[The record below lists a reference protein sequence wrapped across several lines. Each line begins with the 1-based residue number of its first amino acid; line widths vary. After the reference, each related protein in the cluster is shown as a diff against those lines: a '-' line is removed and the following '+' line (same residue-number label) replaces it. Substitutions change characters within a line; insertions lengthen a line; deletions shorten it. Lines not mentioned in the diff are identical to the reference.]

1 MTVAARSEMNV
12 SPSGAAA
19 GSDRPVAPM
28 DIAFLLGYPEISGGT
43 NVIMEHAIGLR
54 ALGHRVSIVTELGF
68 DRQRLSWKPAAMDL
82 PLLSHAECRQRPAF
96 DLVLATWWRSVY
108 DLPFVP
114 AKRVGYFVQSI
125 ESRFFPCDQP
135 DMKALAEY
143 TYRIPMPIV
152 TEASWIKRHLEGVY
166 GRRCGLV
173 LNGIDKSTFNLTGPV
188 AEQRPTSHMRVLI
201 EGPLNVPFKRIEL
214 ALDLCRRSGVKDL
227 WLLTSSACESMPGV
241 SRVFSRVPVTRVG
254 DIYRSCDVLVKL
266 STVEGMF
273 GPPLEMFHC
282 GGTTIATDVTGHEEY
297 LRHGVNGIVVKRGHE
312 AQVVDYLHALE
323 QDRPFLEHLKRGAIA
338 CANQWPTWETSVRGM
353 EAWCRSIIDEP
364 VLEETL
370 THDAMLSLR
379 GALRLAKPLHD
390 AAMTDLSGKQL
401 LRRAASKAERKLRA
415 RLGERIS
422 TLLGLRPPPVE
433 AGPGGVPVEVRP
445 VPPGPRLDR
454 LLAFASSE
462 AGGEARANAP
472 LHACFIGP
480 ASCEAFVPRGDG
492 PIRATFIP
500 LRPGAKSAEFASAA
514 AVISACRPDVVFI
527 FDADRADDGVF
538 GMIRDMVVPVVGHA
552 RGVVTGERAARL
564 ARRFPLVAT
573 GSGAHLVLSHLDS
586 GAVGTLR
593 DAGVACIGPLLLPID
608 ARGWMMRA
616 GEEAS
621 FAAWRARRIEIAMF
635 GRENALSA
643 PFIAAIRSLPGAA
656 SRIPHIDGSE
666 NPASVRGMLGECKIV
681 VHLPE
686 GGDDPIASAEVVRSI
701 ALGCIALAPRL
712 RVDYGMLPDEHYV
725 YYRDASDLLKALGRA
740 IDPPDE
746 LDVVRRTGWTR
757 VGEFEA
763 HAWYAR
769 FFSERVLAT
778 APRALGGIEAR
789 AVFNTKTPAAG
800 RERESRNATVG
811 A

>member
-1 MTVAARSEMNV
+1 MTAARNPMN
-12 SPSGAAA
+12 SDSHAEFP
-19 GSDRPVAPM
+19 GSSRRTAPM

-43 NVIMEHAIGLR
+43 NVIMEHAIGLT

-82 PLLSHAECRQRPAF
+82 PLLSHAECRKRPPF

-108 DLPFVP
+108 DLPYVP

-125 ESRFFPCDQP
+125 ESRFFPHDQP
-135 DMKALAEY
+135 DMKSLAEY

-188 AEQRPTSHMRVLI
+188 TEPRPTSHMRVLI

-214 ALDLCRRSGVKDL
+214 ALDLCRRAGVKDL

-297 LRHGVNGIVVKRGHE
+297 LQHGVNGIIVKRGHE

-323 QDRPFLEHLKRGAIA
+323 QDRPFLEYLKRGAVA
-338 CANQWPTWETSVRGM
+338 CAGKWPTWETSVRGM

-390 AAMTDLSGKQL
+390 AAMTDLSGKQM
-401 LRRAASKAERKLRA
+401 LRRAAKKAEQKLRA
-415 RLGERIS
+415 RVGERIGS
-422 TLLGLRPPPVE
+422 KLKLRPAPVE
-433 AGPGGVPVEVRP
+433 AGPGGVPIEVKP
-445 VPPGPRLDR
+445 VPPGPKLDR
-454 LLAFASSE
+454 LLAFASGDFKGSTQT
-462 AGGEARANAP
+462 P
-472 LHACFIGP
+472 IHACFIGP

-492 PIRATFIP
+492 LVRATFIP
-500 LRPGAKSAEFASAA
+500 VRPGARQTDFASGA

-527 FDADRADDGVF
+527 FDADRADDCVF
-538 GMIRDMVVPVVGHA
+538 EMLRDKVVPVVGHA
-552 RGVVTGERAARL
+552 RGVLTTERTARL
-564 ARRFPLVAT
+564 ARRFPLVTAGT
-573 GSGAHLVLSHLDS
+573 GVSPVLAHLDS
-586 GAVGTLR
+586 NAIATLR

-608 ARGWMMRA
+608 SRGWMMRA

-621 FAAWRARRIEIAMF
+621 FAAWRARRIEITML
-635 GRENALSA
+635 GRENTLSA
-643 PFIAAIRSLPGAA
+643 SYIRALRSLPGSA
-656 SRIPHIDGSE
+656 SRIVHFDGSE
-666 NPASVRGMLGECKIV
+666 DPASLRGVLGESKLV

-686 GGDDPIASAEVVRSI
+686 GGDDPIASAEVVRSL
-701 ALGCIALAPRL
+701 ALGCIAAAPRL
-712 RVDYGMLPDEHYV
+712 RVDYGMLPDEHYI
-725 YYRDASDLLKALGRA
+725 YYRDPADLLKSLGRA
-740 IDPPDE
+740 MDPPDE
-746 LDVVRRTGWTR
+746 MDVVRRTGWTR
-757 VGEFEA
+757 ASEFEA

-769 FFSERVLAT
+769 FFRERVLNAPPRPTT
-778 APRALGGIEAR
+778 AIEAKSSTT
-789 AVFNTKTPAAG
+789 AGTHAAHAAH
-800 RERESRNATVG
+800 EPENATVG